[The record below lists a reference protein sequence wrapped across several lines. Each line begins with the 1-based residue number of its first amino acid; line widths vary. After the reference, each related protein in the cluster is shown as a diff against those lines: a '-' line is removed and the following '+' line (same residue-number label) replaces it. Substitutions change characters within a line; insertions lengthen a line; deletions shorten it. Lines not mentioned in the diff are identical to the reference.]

1 MTCSS
6 FVVLISERDK
16 GMDSDL
22 KQGNP
27 LCLLSSSPLVA
38 IVCSRVLNKAEDLGS
53 VEDFKVRRERKSLS
67 SPDCEYLFRLF

>member
-1 MTCSS
+1 
-6 FVVLISERDK
+6 
-16 GMDSDL
+16 MDSDL